1 MSVVSFSNVRRGFGK
16 TMALSGVSL
25 EIEQGESV
33 GLIGRN
39 GAGKTTLLRMIPALL
54 RPDGGDV
61 RVFGVRP
68 FEQPEE
74 VKRLTGY
81 LAGGDPYPQWL
92 RAADL
97 FALCEELYPTWD
109 TGLATQLCRSF
120 KLDVDAALGELSTG
134 QQRQAGFLCAVC
146 HRPKLLVLDEPA
158 ANLDP
163 AVRREF
169 LEVVLDL
176 LSTMNTTLILSSHQF
191 ADIER
196 LASRVVILHEG
207 QVLADRPIE
216 DLQERSCQVLVS
228 GVDPQVVRTLPSC
241 LRVRSRDDGGLA
253 TFCADVATAHAELEA
268 LVAAGARIV
277 DTRSIGLEDL
287 FIDWTCGE

>member
-1 MSVVSFSNVRRGFGK
+1 MSVISFSDVRRGFGK

-25 EIEQGESV
+25 EIAQGESV

-54 RPDGGDV
+54 RPDSGDV
-61 RVFGVRP
+61 RVFGLQP

-74 VKRLTGY
+74 VKRHVGY

-92 RAADL
+92 RSADL
-97 FALCEELYPTWD
+97 FALCEELYPSWD
-109 TGLATQLCRSF
+109 KALAAHLSQSF
-120 KLDVDAALGELSTG
+120 KLDVNAALGTLSTG

-176 LSTMNTTLILSSHQF
+176 VATMNTTLILSSHQF

-207 QVLADRPIE
+207 RVLADRPIE
-216 DLQERSCQVLVS
+216 DLQERSCQVLVA
-228 GVDPQVVRTLPSC
+228 GADPKTIRALPSC
-241 LRVRSRDDGGLA
+241 LRVRPREDGVLA
-253 TFCADVATAHAELEA
+253 TFGADAATAHAELSP
-268 LVAAGARIV
+268 LLGAGARIA
-277 DTRSIGLEDL
+277 DTRTIGLEDL
-287 FIDWTCGE
+287 FIDWTSGE